1 MFPTVAVTRNGLPG
15 PGMTR
20 LAEAAT
26 LRIATSE
33 VPLKRDAL
41 VDLAAD
47 ATAMVC
53 VSGDQ
58 LDASFMERCP
68 AMRLLAVISAGYDS
82 VDVAAARQRG
92 LVVTNTPGVLH
103 ETVADLTFGLILA
116 ARRRL
121 VEGDRLVRAGGW
133 TQSDYRLL
141 FAQDVHGA
149 RLGIVGYG
157 EIGRAVARRAVGFG
171 MSIVHH
177 TRTRRDDAV
186 SSWLPLDELLRTSD
200 IVSLHVPLG
209 VATRGM
215 IGERELRLM
224 RPTATL
230 VNTARGAIVDETALV
245 RALHEG
251 WIGSAG
257 LDVQAV
263 EPNPDPADPLLMA
276 PNCVVLPHIGSAT
289 EATRGAMVDLAVDNV
304 LRFLGGRPV
313 LTLIP
318 ELRG

>member
-1 MFPTVAVTRNGLPG
+1 MTVAVTRTDLPG
-15 PGMTR
+15 LGMVR
-20 LAEAAT
+20 LATAAQ
-26 LRIATSE
+26 LRVAAGD
-33 VPLKRDAL
+33 VPLERDAL
-41 VDLAAD
+41 IELAAD
-47 ATAMVC
+47 ATAMIC

-58 LDASFMERCP
+58 MDAAFLERCP
-68 AMRLLAVISAGYDS
+68 ALRLLALISVGYDT
-82 VDVAAARQRG
+82 VDVAAARELG
-92 LVVTNTPGVLH
+92 VAVTNTPGVLH

-133 TQSDYRLL
+133 TESHYRLL
-141 FAQDVHGA
+141 FARDVHGA

-171 MSIVHH
+171 MNVVHH
-177 TRTRRDDAV
+177 ARTRHDDAI

-209 VATRGM
+209 VATQGM

-224 RPTATL
+224 QPTATL
-230 VNTARGAIVDETALV
+230 VNTARGGIVDEAALV
-245 RALHEG
+245 RALNEG

-263 EPNPDPADPLLMA
+263 EPNPDPADPLLGA
-276 PNCVVLPHIGSAT
+276 PNCVVLPHVGSAT
-289 EATRGAMVDLAVDNV
+289 EATRGAMVDLAVENV
-304 LRFLGGRPV
+304 VRFLEDRPL

-318 ELRG
+318 ELRV